1 MAMSLL
7 NALRLAEAS
16 SATQECHCTSAS
28 GCQQEQGAFLLSWAA
43 VMGLEISRAAERFGC
58 SKAFTFYVHFFDCRV
73 GMKPEVKH

>member
-1 MAMSLL
+1 MAMSVL

-43 VMGLEISRAAERFGC
+43 VMGFQISRAAEGLDVRKHSRFLFIF
-58 SKAFTFYVHFFDCRV
+58 SIV
-73 GMKPEVKH
+73 G